1 MRNTVELL
9 SKDVDLVVAAL
20 LSMSCSLCP
29 LHPEEGCADTPRCRS
44 LAEHLIGGELPEVY
58 GAGGE

>member
-9 SKDVDLVVAAL
+9 NEDVDLVVAAL

-29 LHPEEGCADTPRCRS
+29 LQPEGGCADDPRCRS
-44 LAEHLIGGELPEVY
+44 LAEQIIGGELPEVY